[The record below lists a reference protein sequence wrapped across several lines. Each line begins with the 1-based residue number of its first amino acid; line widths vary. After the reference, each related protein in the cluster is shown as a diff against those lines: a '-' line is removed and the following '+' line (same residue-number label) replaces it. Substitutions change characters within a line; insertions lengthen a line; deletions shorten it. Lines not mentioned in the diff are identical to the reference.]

1 MEMKKIKDV
10 QELLMEAITNFV
22 IAEKAGEYCQ
32 SENCMGK
39 VHEYFG
45 VLGEYSRMDSPW
57 HSVWAEVIYT
67 C

>member
-1 MEMKKIKDV
+1 MSKEKHVK
-10 QELLMEAITNFV
+10 ELLMEAITDFA
-22 IAEKAGEYCQ
+22 IAEKAGEYIK
-32 SENCMGK
+32 SEKYMGK

-57 HSVWAEVIYT
+57 HGIWAEVICT